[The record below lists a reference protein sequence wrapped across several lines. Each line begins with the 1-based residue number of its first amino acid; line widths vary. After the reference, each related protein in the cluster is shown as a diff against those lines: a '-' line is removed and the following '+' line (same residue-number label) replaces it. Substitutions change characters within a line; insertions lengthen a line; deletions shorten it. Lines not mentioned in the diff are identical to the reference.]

1 MVFLYTYAANMS
13 AEKTVSMS
21 FRVTPRFKL
30 LLQEAAARDNRSLT
44 NMLEALLMSHCSAHG
59 IGQPADTAPKKFRGL
74 KK

>member
-1 MVFLYTYAANMS
+1 MVFLYTDAANMS

-30 LLQEAAARDNRSLT
+30 LLKEAAARDNRSLT
-44 NMLEALLMSHCSAHG
+44 NMLETLLMNHCSAHG
-59 IGQPADTAPKKFRGL
+59 ISQPADTAPKKFRGV